1 MIGELEHKEVELKS
15 SLPTRI
21 AEVLKAKRLVLFK
34 TLLEEA
40 NHPDDLV
47 TDLCKG
53 FDLTG
58 RLPESGVFKQKF
70 RPASISKSSL
80 REFAKV
86 ARSSFLISCKSS
98 GDDEMDKALYDAT
111 IKEVRKG
118 FITKRFPVRQKN
130 KIRPSMTI
138 EPRW

>member
-1 MIGELEHKEVELKS
+1 MKTGIHWSPQEFIEKALEVGRPILVEDIFPVDVRRAIWCCVGRDEAQTAVHRTEVIKKWISLIGELEHKEVELKS

-47 TDLCKG
+47 ADLCKG

-70 RPASISKSSL
+70 RG
-80 REFAKV
+80 R
-86 ARSSFLISCKSS
+86 
-98 GDDEMDKALYDAT
+98 
-111 IKEVRKG
+111 
-118 FITKRFPVRQKN
+118 
-130 KIRPSMTI
+130 
-138 EPRW
+138 